1 MIPRPPDTTLGELRA
16 AGYRSRSVKEEMRAN
31 LLARIRDGQPFLPGI
46 LGYDETVLPQLEN
59 AILAGQDVILLGER
73 GQAKSR
79 IARSLIGLL
88 DPWLPYLAGTELHD
102 DPLHPISPL
111 ARQIVADEGEN
122 AAISWWAAEDRY
134 SEKLSTPDI
143 SIADLIGEVDPV
155 KVAEG
160 RYLSDELTLHY
171 GLGHSIAET
180 ARTLGLPEGTCKSRL
195 HTALT
200 VLRRAVAL
208 DGVPA

>member
-1 MIPRPPDTTLGELRA
+1 MTDRPVDTTLGDLRA
-16 AGYRSRSVKEEMRAN
+16 SGYRSRTVKEEMRAN
-31 LLARIRDGQPFLPGI
+31 LLTRIREHQPFLPGI

-79 IARSLIGLL
+79 IARSLVGLL

-102 DPLHPISPL
+102 DPLHPVSPL
-111 ARQIVADEGEN
+111 ARSIVAGEGD
-122 AAISWWAAEDRY
+122 AAPIAWWAREDRY

-155 KVAEG
+155 
-160 RYLSDELTLHY
+160 
-171 GLGHSIAET
+171 
-180 ARTLGLPEGTCKSRL
+180 
-195 HTALT
+195 
-200 VLRRAVAL
+200 
-208 DGVPA
+208 